1 MAAPVTTATQWQWP
15 AEVLAFAA
23 DQQVQPYLEPILA
36 AIRQLFPTAVSVE
49 VSVVADPEIRDER
62 HIVFDVKVPGR
73 DVPNFVEAV
82 RQWHHESFRRCP
94 APLVCTF
101 RLCLQ
106 PVAS

>member
-1 MAAPVTTATQWQWP
+1 MAAPVTTAAEWQWP

-23 DQQVQPYLEPILA
+23 EQQVQPYLEPLLE
-36 AIRQLFPTAVSVE
+36 AIRQLFPTALSVE
-49 VSVVADPEIRDER
+49 VSVHADPEIRDER
-62 HIVFDVKVPGR
+62 HIVFGVRVPRR
-73 DVPNFVEAV
+73 DVANFVEAV
-82 RQWHHESFRRCP
+82 RQWHQESFRRCP